1 MPNWKKVIV
10 SGSAA
15 NLSTL
20 TIDNT
25 TTGDSLLLT
34 TTENS
39 STAAPV
45 ITLKRNSNSP
55 ANADYLGQIK
65 FKGENDADQEVV
77 YAKITGK
84 IQDDTDGTED
94 GLIEI
99 ANRKAG
105 SNNIGVIKYS
115 ITSLNKKIKI
125 KILPSIDINIKNND
139 ANWNQPFIETL
150 GIETNDNYS
159 KVNSKVINSDF
170 QIATFFKTKYFI
182 NSNEVRTTYNKSNVK
197 NLIGS
202 STF

>member
-105 SNNIGVIKYS
+105 SNNIGVRIKSDKVQLLNGTTLEVNGQVSASAYIGDGSGLTGINTSAVGYS
-115 ITSLNKKIKI
+115 NDITLSADYTTASNSYNSLYGPLTVGSGVDVTVTAGSFLKI
-125 KILPSIDINIKNND
+125 
-139 ANWNQPFIETL
+139 E
-150 GIETNDNYS
+150 
-159 KVNSKVINSDF
+159 DF
-170 QIATFFKTKYFI
+170 
-182 NSNEVRTTYNKSNVK
+182 
-197 NLIGS
+197 
-202 STF
+202 